1 MSEGSSVQ
9 HPAPATSLYD
19 LLHRLTNIPTALE
32 SESWEGLET
41 ESARRARAEAKQVW
55 QSFASTFFRGGHNT
69 SSVSGRERKLTARGA
84 RQQVH
89 AGFCK
94 RTTS

>member
-32 SESWEGLET
+32 SE
-41 ESARRARAEAKQVW
+41 
-55 QSFASTFFRGGHNT
+55 
-69 SSVSGRERKLTARGA
+69 
-84 RQQVH
+84 
-89 AGFCK
+89 
-94 RTTS
+94 